1 MTMSPTSF
9 SGLQLRLCGALR
21 HVCEEAHHLLHRPQQ
36 PRCAMHAVREPCC
49 PRSLPVACHTG
60 PRVAVHS
67 CGSWLMD
74 ISPSCGRESPLHNSR
89 HASSLHPWTGF
100 QLVWLDLPRLHPSAG
115 SEIAGEAAAALA
127 AASMV
132 FKAHKVKRDTKS
144 MIVHAKQ
151 LYSLATVYPG
161 SYASASDKS
170 CLGIHKVR
178 VRVEDMATGAGGLLA
193 AVHSAACMCGGHF

>member
-1 MTMSPTSF
+1 
-9 SGLQLRLCGALR
+9 
-21 HVCEEAHHLLHRPQQ
+21 
-36 PRCAMHAVREPCC
+36 
-49 PRSLPVACHTG
+49 
-60 PRVAVHS
+60 
-67 CGSWLMD
+67 
-74 ISPSCGRESPLHNSR
+74 
-89 HASSLHPWTGF
+89 
-100 QLVWLDLPRLHPSAG
+100 
-115 SEIAGEAAAALA
+115 
-127 AASMV
+127 MV

>member
-1 MTMSPTSF
+1 MH
-9 SGLQLRLCGALR
+9 GL
-21 HVCEEAHHLLHRPQQ
+21 
-36 PRCAMHAVREPCC
+36 
-49 PRSLPVACHTG
+49 
-60 PRVAVHS
+60 
-67 CGSWLMD
+67 
-74 ISPSCGRESPLHNSR
+74 
-89 HASSLHPWTGF
+89 GF

-178 VRVEDMATGAGGLLA
+178 VRVEGIASR
-193 AVHSAACMCGGHF
+193 V